1 MKIEKAELAG
11 KIAKL
16 KNVVPKK
23 TNIPAL
29 QGILV
34 KDGYLTASNLEL
46 TVKTKTEGAEGELFL
61 IPAKAF
67 DLIGNLPDGEVEISP
82 GKKNTVMIKAA
93 KIKNKYQTLDP
104 ETFPAAVVSGDDDKE
119 ISIDS
124 DLLLASMK
132 RVSYAIPA
140 QSSNPTMSALCLKAE
155 DGMLNFVGLDGHVL
169 AWDRT
174 DYEGN
179 FELLIPKNTVEKL
192 LSVGLSGEVTVKHN
206 KNGAAFITKDYEVY
220 TRIVDGTYFKYEKMF
235 NQMPIHTEVARAEFL
250 DAVIRAKM
258 CTEEKRPARF
268 EISGGEMNISIK
280 DSTTDYNETVFLKK
294 ELTDPLTIGFDAR
307 LVVETLKAFDCEN
320 VKIQMASPKNPMIVE
335 AEDGDFKAMV
345 LPVAIN

>member
-1 MKIEKAELAG
+1 MKIQKAELAG

-16 KNVVPKK
+16 KSVVPKK
-23 TNIPAL
+23 TNMPAL

-34 KDGYLTASNLEL
+34 QDGYLTASNLEL
-46 TVKTKTEGAEGELFL
+46 TVKTKIEGAEGEIFL

-67 DLIGNLPDGEVEISP
+67 DLIGNLPDGEVEITP
-82 GKKNTVMIKAA
+82 GKNHTIMIKAA

-104 ETFPAAVVSGDDDKE
+104 ETFPASGMSGDDDKE
-119 ISIDS
+119 TTIDS

-140 QSSNPTMSALCLKAE
+140 QASGHAMSVLCLKAE
-155 DGMLNFVGLDGHVL
+155 DGMLNFAGLDGHVL

-174 DYEGN
+174 GYEGN

-192 LSVGLSGEVTVKHN
+192 LSIGLSGEVTVKHN
-206 KNGAAFITKDYEVY
+206 KNSAAFITEDYEVY
-220 TRIVDGTYFKYEKMF
+220 TRIVDGKYFKYEKMF
-235 NQMPIHTEVARAEFL
+235 NQMPIHTEVVRSEFL
-250 DAVIRAKM
+250 EAVTRAKM
-258 CTEEKRPARF
+258 CIEEKRPARF
-268 EISGGEMNISIK
+268 EISGSEMNISIK
-280 DSTTDYNETVFLKK
+280 DSTADYNETVFLKK
-294 ELTDPLTIGFDAR
+294 ELKEPLIIGFDAR
-307 LVVETLKAFDCEN
+307 LVIETLKAFDCDN

-335 AEDGDFKAMV
+335 AEDSDFKAMV

>member
-23 TNIPAL
+23 MNIPAL

-34 KDGYLTASNLEL
+34 KDGYFTASNLEL
-46 TVKTKTEGAEGELFL
+46 TVKTKIEGSEGEIFL

-82 GKKNTVMIKAA
+82 GKNHTIMIKAA

-104 ETFPAAVVSGDDDKE
+104 ETFPTTVVSGDDDKE

-124 DLLLASMK
+124 ELLLASMK

-140 QSSNPTMSALCLKAE
+140 QSSSPTMSALCLRAE

-174 DYEGN
+174 GYEGD

-192 LSVGLSGEVTVKHN
+192 LSIGLSGEVTVKHN
-206 KNGAAFITKDYEVY
+206 KNGAAFITEDYEVY
-220 TRIVDGTYFKYEKMF
+220 TRIVDGNYFKYEKMF
-235 NQMPIHTEVARAEFL
+235 NQMPIHTEVARSEFL
-250 DAVIRAKM
+250 EAVIRAKM
-258 CTEEKRPARF
+258 CTEEKRPARL
-268 EISGGEMNISIK
+268 EISGSEMNISIK
-280 DSTTDYNETVFLKK
+280 DNTTDYNETVFLKK
-294 ELTDPLTIGFDAR
+294 ELVGPLTIGFDAR

-335 AEDGDFKAMV
+335 AEDSDFKAIV